1 MKKSKLRDMNQI
13 EVNTKLEEC
22 MESLQNFRFQHTL
35 QQLEDITL
43 LSKTKKDIAQLKTIL
58 NEYKLGIRK
67 NEGAE
72 K

>member
-1 MKKSKLRDMNQI
+1 MKKSNLRDMSLI
-13 EVNTKLEEC
+13 EVNAKLEES

>member
-1 MKKSKLRDMNQI
+1 MKKSKLRDMSQI
-13 EVNTKLEEC
+13 EVNAKLEES

-43 LSKTKKDIAQLKTIL
+43 LSKTRKDIAQLKTIL
-58 NEYKLGIRK
+58 NEFKLGIRK
-67 NEGAE
+67 NEGIE

>member
-13 EVNTKLEEC
+13 EVNAKLEER

>member
-1 MKKSKLRDMNQI
+1 MKKSKLRDLNQI
-13 EVNTKLEEC
+13 EVNAKLEER